1 MKASSAKKYIYIGG
15 YGRSGSTLLDAYLS
29 SSPNFIGVGE
39 CTNFCSAI
47 YGSDKCECGSS
58 LDTCKFWSGFFSG
71 FNKDEIEFSSKVSRD
86 SDALFLPGNKK
97 TYSAFWKPFFDYSRS
112 TSDSEVI
119 VDSSK
124 TTRETFCR
132 PFNLSIIGEDVIFIY
147 LYKEPSDLVASLKK
161 GSNKFLAGMNSE
173 KYGFRF
179 LLKSFAGWF
188 VGNVGAVL
196 AVLRLGPEKS
206 IILNYRDFASDPTIV
221 GRCLENFGVSH
232 VPSEMTEGHGISGNR
247 TRSSISAIHYKK
259 PDISGFKTMDKV
271 IVIIMT
277 TLLRIFVGVASIYAV
292 KCK

>member
-1 MKASSAKKYIYIGG
+1 MINRASLIYIGG
-15 YGRSGSTLLDAYLS
+15 YGRSGSTLLDAYIS
-29 SSPNFIGVGE
+29 SADGFFGLGE
-39 CTNFCSAI
+39 CANFYESA
-47 YGSDKCECGSS
+47 YQGDSCECGEK
-58 LDTCKFWSGFFSG
+58 LTACEFWSGFFNQYDRLQMHGLSVEAKRMDSLILRHSG
-71 FNKDEIEFSSKVSRD
+71 EKCLR
-86 SDALFLPGNKK
+86 
-97 TYSAFWKPFFDYSRS
+97 FWKAFFGYARDKSG
-112 TSDSEVI
+112 EKII

-124 TTRETFCR
+124 TTRETFYR